1 MEKICEIV
9 VIGGGGSGLVA
20 AARAA
25 EVSGT
30 KVIVLEKAKF
40 TGGGMLFAS
49 TMRTFR
55 SQWQKER
62 NIPDQSVPFIRSMMD
77 LTLWRLDPALVRSA
91 VLGTGQFFDWYSQY
105 EKPEVMAQYHAAPY
119 VFDIPVN
126 GQPGPQIDGFHNGS
140 GRVIMETMVRVCSDL
155 GVEILTGSPAVDVE
169 LSGGRI
175 SAVIAQTPDGPVKI
189 HCKSCILACGSWIC
203 NKEITDRVM
212 PEFNQCDVLPSAHQN
227 PAYTGDGIPMA
238 QKAGALIDWDS
249 FCLRIMGPICGMGD
263 HSRFDAL
270 TRSDCVVLVD
280 LNGERFV
287 AEPMA
292 PRIDPFD
299 TGHILIK
306 HPKGKTFFLYS
317 ANTMR
322 HIIQESRAG
331 GTASGPFA
339 MEPLPELTEIDR
351 WFQEALAAGKTELGM
366 ADTIEGLALQIGLD
380 PAKLRHTIDAYNT
393 DCRNGEDTRC
403 FKEKGL
409 IPLAEG
415 PYYALS
421 GKLATDGA
429 FGGVLVNE
437 RMQAYSND
445 GQLVSGLY
453 VTGDFASGRH
463 IVLDGIKRQVLNDM
477 SWALSS
483 GFIAGTNAAAD
494 LAGPAV

>member
-1 MEKICEIV
+1 MEKTCDIV
-9 VIGGGGSGLVA
+9 VVGGGGSGLVA

-25 EVSGT
+25 EASGR

-55 SQWQKER
+55 SRWQRER
-62 NIPDQSVPFIRSMMD
+62 GIPDQSVAYIRSMMD
-77 LTLWRLDPALVRSA
+77 LTLWRLDPALVRAA
-91 VLGTGQFFDWYSQY
+91 VLGTGAFFDWYSRY
-105 EKPEVMAQYHAAPY
+105 EKPEVLAQYRAAPY
-119 VFDIPVN
+119 VFDLPVN

-140 GRVIMETMVRVCSDL
+140 GRAIMETMARLCDAL
-155 GVEILTGSPAVDVE
+155 GVEILTEHPAIDVE
-169 LSGGRI
+169 LTDGRI
-175 SAVIAQTPDGPVKI
+175 SAVIAQSPDGPVKI
-189 HCKSCILACGSWIC
+189 RCKSCILACGSWIN

-212 PEFNQCDVLPSAHQN
+212 PEFNGCDVLPSAHQN

-249 FCLRIMGPICGMGD
+249 FCLRIMGPICAMGD
-263 HSRFDAL
+263 HSKFDGL
-270 TRSDCVVLVD
+270 TKSDCVVLVD
-280 LNGERFV
+280 LNGERFA
-287 AEPMA
+287 AEPLA

-306 HPKGKTFFLYS
+306 HPRGKTFFLYS

-322 HIIQESRAG
+322 QIIQESRAEG
-331 GTASGPFA
+331 GASGPFA
-339 MEPLPELTEIDR
+339 VEPLPDLPEIDR
-351 WFQEALAAGKTELGM
+351 WFREALAAGRTELGM
-366 ADTIEGLALQIGLD
+366 ADTIEELAAQIGLD
-380 PAKLRHTIDAYNT
+380 PAKLRQTIDAYNA
-393 DCRNGEDTRC
+393 DCRAGEDTRC

-409 IPLAEG
+409 IPLEDG
-415 PYYALS
+415 PFYALG

-437 RMQAYSND
+437 KMRAYGDD
-445 GQLVSGLY
+445 GLPMDNLY

-463 IVLDGIKRQVLNDM
+463 IVLGGIKRQVLNDM

-483 GFIAGTNAAAD
+483 GFLAGTSAAD
-494 LAGPAV
+494 GLGAL